1 MTTPLVRASVT
12 RVARLGP
19 HVDWE
24 PVPHD
29 RWRSGDFVAAEVV
42 DDPSPNASV
51 EATDGRMVEVRPGD
65 IVLGALGERAATLEV
80 VGDWREVGDDLRL
93 DGLNRA
99 GVLGRVTSA
108 ALGVRHLIVPMTYRG
123 HVVAGGSPLTM
134 TAVLPPSPRPAPC
147 PPTVLLIG
155 TSMSAGKT
163 TSAKTIIRV
172 LRRLGLRV
180 AGAKLTGVA
189 RYSDI
194 LAMADAGAEMVMDFV
209 DAGMPSS
216 IGPAARVTAAVG
228 RITAAAG
235 GAGVDVLVAEA
246 GASPLEPYNGE
257 AAIAALGDAVRV
269 TVLCAQDPYAVVGVT
284 RSFGLAPDLIAGRA
298 TATSAAR
305 SLLAR
310 LSGAPALDLID
321 PAAAGPLG
329 EMLTRR
335 LGVGAGS
342 GAWGVAAPG

>member
-93 DGLNRA
+93 DGLTARGA
-99 GVLGRVTSA
+99 GPGDLGGPRGTPPD
-108 ALGVRHLIVPMTYRG
+108 VPMTYRG

-209 DAGMPSS
+209 DAGMP
-216 IGPAARVTAAVG
+216 
-228 RITAAAG
+228 
-235 GAGVDVLVAEA
+235 
-246 GASPLEPYNGE
+246 
-257 AAIAALGDAVRV
+257 
-269 TVLCAQDPYAVVGVT
+269 
-284 RSFGLAPDLIAGRA
+284 
-298 TATSAAR
+298 
-305 SLLAR
+305 
-310 LSGAPALDLID
+310 
-321 PAAAGPLG
+321 
-329 EMLTRR
+329 
-335 LGVGAGS
+335 
-342 GAWGVAAPG
+342 

>member
-1 MTTPLVRASVT
+1 MTAPVVRASVT
-12 RVARLGP
+12 RAAGLGP
-19 HVDWE
+19 RVSWA
-24 PVPHD
+24 PVPHR
-29 RWRSGDFVAAEVV
+29 RWRTGDLVAAEVGGEA
-42 DDPSPNASV
+42 SPLASV

-65 IVLGALGERAATLEV
+65 IVVGALGERAATLEV
-80 VGDWREVGDDLRL
+80 VGDWRDVGDDLRL
-93 DGLNRA
+93 DGLTRA

-108 ALGVRHLIVPMTYRG
+108 ARGVRDLIVPMAYRG
-123 HVVAGGSPLTM
+123 HVRAGGSRLAM
-134 TAVLPPSPRPAPC
+134 TSVLPAPPRPAPC

-155 TSMSAGKT
+155 TSMHAGKT

-194 LAMADAGAEMVMDFV
+194 LAMADAGAEVVWDFV

-216 IGPAARVTAAVG
+216 IGPPLKVTAAVE
-228 RITAAAG
+228 RIAASAVA
-235 GAGVDVLVAEA
+235 AGVDVLVAEA

-257 AAIAALGDAVRV
+257 AAIAALGDAVRF
-269 TVLCAQDPYAVVGVT
+269 TVLCAQDPYSVIGVT
-284 RSFGLAPDLIAGRA
+284 RSFDLVPDLVAGRA

-310 LSGAPALDLID
+310 LSGTPALDLMD
-321 PAAAGPLG
+321 PAAAAPLG
-329 EMLTRR
+329 EMLARG
-335 LGVGAGS
+335 LGVGAGT
-342 GAWGVAAPG
+342 GARGVAGL